1 MTDTIHSQYDD
12 RGVAT
17 LTLNRPE
24 KHNAFDDTLIAHLTG
39 ELKRINDDES
49 VRVIILTGAGKS
61 FSSGADVNWMRSMTD
76 FSEEENFEDAARLAE
91 LLSVIKHLNK
101 PVIARVN
108 GHAFGGGLGLV
119 ACCDIAI
126 GVESAKLAF
135 TEVRLGL
142 VPAVISPYVIA
153 AIGERQARRYFL
165 SAETIDATRAVE
177 IGLLHEVTTTDQ
189 LDDTV
194 EKVINALLK
203 GGPKALAA
211 AKHLV
216 ATVTGAHEEGDQKLR
231 NRTTEIIAQLR
242 VSDEGQEGLSAYLE
256 KRPPH
261 WQR

>member
-1 MTDTIHSQYDD
+1 MTDTIHSQYDE
-12 RGVAT
+12 RGVTT
-17 LTLNRPE
+17 LTLNRPD
-24 KHNAFDDTLIAHLTG
+24 KHNAFDDTLIAHLTAQ
-39 ELKRINDDES
+39 LKRINDDES
-49 VRVIILTGAGKS
+49 VRVVILTGAGKS
-61 FSSGADVNWMRSMTD
+61 FSSGADVDWMRSMTG
-76 FSEEENFEDAARLAE
+76 FSQDENFEDAARLAE

-108 GHAFGGGLGLV
+108 GHAFGGGVGLI

-126 GVESAKLAF
+126 GVDSAKLAF

-165 SAETIDATRAVE
+165 SAETINATRAHE
-177 IGLLHEVTTTDQ
+177 IGLLHELTTADK
-189 LDDTV
+189 LDETV
-194 EKVINALLK
+194 GDVVDALLA

-216 ATVTGAHEEGDQKLR
+216 TTVTGAHEEGDQKLR

-242 VSDEGQEGLSAYLE
+242 VSDEGQEGLSSFLE
-256 KRPPH
+256 KRPPR